1 MLDFAK
7 RKICAN
13 QLTNIMK
20 GIAALAP
27 TLLLTLILTSCMS
40 DGYTDTAAGKSDTY
54 INLNVSTPT
63 AQARA
68 NATANPAGTSGKLGQ
83 NETNPSPDTE
93 EKITSIRVWAFNSGS
108 DKATATPIGFKSET
122 NLSAQGSHNVSM
134 MITRKN
140 AETLRKSKIDLYILL
155 NAESEGVLDGK
166 NCIKMTRADLEKLV
180 IKNQFGITAEG
191 TAQTTVVPQAGLPI
205 SRVIKELDV
214 TDNIKD
220 NATDAALH
228 SINIP
233 LIRAVSKLHFF
244 FTRKKVKDKDKN
256 TEGVEVTKIEV
267 NVNVIPT
274 QSSVFPTATTDANK
288 ETEGLT
294 GDLTSL
300 SYLSQK
306 MTFGSVATKDIGP
319 VSDPTSYIRKPG
331 QTADAY
337 ITQLSG
343 VTTECHLSYL
353 RETDKE
359 LTGTIYYKLNKSG
372 AVKQT
377 PFSISKAYR
386 NHEMVVY
393 GYFLGDEE
401 STLTLKY
408 YVAGWT
414 DKGTTNI
421 EFN

>member
-1 MLDFAK
+1 MFDFAK

-13 QLTNIMK
+13 QLISMMK

-27 TLLLTLILTSCMS
+27 ALLLTLILTSCMS
-40 DGYTDTAAGKSDTY
+40 DDYTDTAAGKSDTY

-68 NATANPAGTSGKLGQ
+68 NAPAKPAGTSGKLGLE
-83 NETNPSPDTE
+83 ETYPSPNTE
-93 EKITSIRVWAFNSGS
+93 EKITSIRVWAFKSGS
-108 DKATATPIGFKSET
+108 DRETATPIGFKSET
-122 NLSAQGSHNVSM
+122 NLSAQGSHKVSM

-140 AETLRKSKIDLYILL
+140 AENLDKIDLYILL
-155 NAESEGVLDGK
+155 NAESEGVLDGRD
-166 NCIKMTRADLEKLV
+166 CIKMTRAELESLV
-180 IKNQFGITAEG
+180 IEKQFGITAEG
-191 TAQTTVVPQAGLPI
+191 TAQTIIVPQAGLPI
-205 SRVIKELDV
+205 SRVIKDLDV
-214 TDNIKD
+214 TNNIKD
-220 NATDAALH
+220 NATEAALH

-244 FTRKKVKDKDKN
+244 FTRKNVKD
-256 TEGVEVTKIEV
+256 TEGVVVTRIEV
-267 NVNVIPT
+267 NENVIPT

-288 ETEGLT
+288 EKEGLT

-300 SYLSQK
+300 SYLNQK
-306 MTFGSVATKDIGP
+306 MTFGSVATENIKP
-319 VSDPTSYIRKPG
+319 VSDPTSYIRKPD
-331 QTADAY
+331 QTAEDY
-337 ITQLSG
+337 ITQLRG

-393 GYFLGDEE
+393 GYFLGNGDKE

-408 YVAGWT
+408 YVAGWNEKTAT
-414 DKGTTNI
+414 DIK
-421 EFN
+421 FD

>member
-1 MLDFAK
+1 MFDFAK

-13 QLTNIMK
+13 QLISMMK

-40 DGYTDTAAGKSDTY
+40 DDYTDTAAGKSDTY

-68 NATANPAGTSGKLGQ
+68 NAPAKPAGTSGKLGLE
-83 NETNPSPDTE
+83 ETNPSPDTE
-93 EKITSIRVWAFNSGS
+93 ENITSIRVWAFKSTS
-108 DKATATPIGFKSET
+108 DRETATPIGFKSET
-122 NLSAQGSHNVSM
+122 NLSAKGSHNVSM

-140 AETLRKSKIDLYILL
+140 AENLHKIDLYILL

-166 NCIKMTRADLEKLV
+166 DCIKMTRADLESLV

-214 TDNIKD
+214 TDNIRD

-244 FTRKKVKDKDKN
+244 FTRKNVKD
-256 TEGVEVTKIEV
+256 TEGVVVTRIEV
-267 NVNVIPT
+267 NENVIPS

-288 ETEGLT
+288 VTEGLT

-300 SYLSQK
+300 TYLSQK
-306 MTFGSVATKDIGP
+306 MTFGSVATENIRP
-319 VSDPTSYIRKPG
+319 VSDPTSYIRKSG
-331 QTADAY
+331 QTAEDY
-337 ITQLSG
+337 ITQLRG
-343 VTTECHLSYL
+343 ATKECHLSYL
-353 RETDKE
+353 RETGKE
-359 LTGTIYYKLNKSG
+359 LTGTIYYKLDKSG
-372 AVKQT
+372 AEKQT
-377 PFSISKAYR
+377 PFRISKAYR

-393 GYFLGDEE
+393 GYFLGDQK
-401 STLTLKY
+401 STLTLNY
-408 YVAGWT
+408 YVADWNEK
-414 DKGTTNI
+414 DTTKI
-421 EFN
+421 VFD

>member
-1 MLDFAK
+1 MFDFAK

-13 QLTNIMK
+13 QLTSIMK

-68 NATANPAGTSGKLGQ
+68 NAPAKPAGTSGTLGQ

-93 EKITSIRVWAFNSGS
+93 AKITSIRVWAFKSGS

-140 AETLRKSKIDLYILL
+140 AETLGKIDLYILL
-155 NAESEGVLDGK
+155 NAESVGVLDGK
-166 NCIKMTRADLEKLV
+166 DCIKMTRAELEKLV
-180 IKNQFGITAEG
+180 IKNQFGIAEG
-191 TAQTTVVPQAGLPI
+191 TAQTTAVPQAGLPI

-214 TDNIKD
+214 THNIKD
-220 NATDAALH
+220 NATEAAQH

-244 FTRKKVKDKDKN
+244 FTRKNVKD

-267 NVNVIPT
+267 NENVIPT
-274 QSSVFPTATTDANK
+274 QNSVFPTATTDANK
-288 ETEGLT
+288 KTEGLT
-294 GDLTSL
+294 GNLTSL
-300 SYLSQK
+300 TYLNQK
-306 MTFGSVATKDIGP
+306 MTFVSVATGNIKP
-319 VSDPTSYIRKPG
+319 VTDPTRYIRKPG
-331 QTADAY
+331 QTADDY
-337 ITQLSG
+337 ITKLREA
-343 VTTECHLSYL
+343 TTECHLSYL
-353 RETDKE
+353 RETGKK
-359 LTGTIYYKLNKSG
+359 LTGTIHFKLNKSG
-372 AVKQT
+372 AEKQAT
-377 PFSISKAYR
+377 FSISNAYR

-393 GYFLGDEE
+393 GYFLGDQE

-408 YVAGWT
+408 YVANWN

>member
-1 MLDFAK
+1 MFDFAK
-7 RKICAN
+7 RKIGAN
-13 QLTNIMK
+13 QLTSMMK

-40 DGYTDTAAGKSDTY
+40 DDYTDTAAGKSDTY

-68 NATANPAGTSGKLGQ
+68 NAPAKPAGTRLGLE
-83 NETNPSPDTE
+83 ETYPSPDTE
-93 EKITSIRVWAFNSGS
+93 EKITSIRVWAFRSGS
-108 DKATATPIGFKSET
+108 DRETATPIGFKSET

-140 AETLRKSKIDLYILL
+140 AENLHKIDLYILL

-166 NCIKMTRADLEKLV
+166 DCIKMTRAELENLV
-180 IKNQFGITAEG
+180 IEKQFGITAEG
-191 TAQTTVVPQAGLPI
+191 TAQTIIVPQAGLPI
-205 SRVIKELDV
+205 SRVIKDLDV
-214 TDNIKD
+214 TNNIKD
-220 NATDAALH
+220 NATEAALH

-244 FTRKKVKDKDKN
+244 FTRRKVNDKDKN

-267 NVNVIPT
+267 NENVIPT

-300 SYLSQK
+300 SYLNQK
-306 MTFGSVATKDIGP
+306 MTFGSVATENIKP
-319 VSDPTSYIRKPG
+319 VPDPTSYIRKSG
-331 QTADAY
+331 QTAEDY
-337 ITQLSG
+337 ITQLRG

-353 RETDKE
+353 RETGKE

-372 AVKQT
+372 AEKHT
-377 PFSISKAYR
+377 PFKISKAYR

-393 GYFLGDEE
+393 GYFLGDEK
-401 STLTLKY
+401 STLTLNY
-408 YVAGWT
+408 YVADWNEKKAT
-414 DKGTTNI
+414 DI
-421 EFN
+421 VFD

>member
-63 AQARA
+63 AQVRA
-68 NATANPAGTSGKLGQ
+68 NAPANPAGTSGTLRQ
-83 NETNPSPDTE
+83 DETNPSPDTE
-93 EKITSIRVWAFNSGS
+93 EKITSIRVWAFKSGS
-108 DKATATPIGFKSET
+108 DHATATPIGFKSET
-122 NLSAQGSHNVSM
+122 NLSVKGSHNVSM

-140 AETLRKSKIDLYILL
+140 AETLGKGKIDLYILL
-155 NAESEGVLDGK
+155 NAESEGVLDDK
-166 NCIKMTRADLEKLV
+166 DCIKMTRAKLEALV
-180 IKNQFGITAEG
+180 IKNNFGIANG
-191 TAQTTVVPQAGLPI
+191 TAQTTVVPDAGLPI

-214 TDNIKD
+214 TNNIKD
-220 NATDAALH
+220 NAKEAAEH
-228 SINIP
+228 SIHIP

-244 FTRKKVKDKDKN
+244 FTRKDVKD

-267 NVNVIPT
+267 NEGIVPT

-294 GDLTSL
+294 GDLTTL
-300 SYLSQK
+300 SYLNKK
-306 MTFGSVATKDIGP
+306 MTFGGVATGDIKP
-319 VSDPTSYIRKPG
+319 VENPTKYIRKPD
-331 QTADAY
+331 QTAEDY
-337 ITQLSG
+337 ITQLRG
-343 VTTECHLSYL
+343 ATKECYLSYL
-353 RETDKE
+353 RETGKE
-359 LTGTIYYKLNKSG
+359 LTGTIYFKLNKSG
-372 AVKQT
+372 DEKQAT
-377 PFSISKAYR
+377 FRISNAYR

-393 GYFLGDEE
+393 GYFLGEK

-408 YVAGWT
+408 YVADWNVK
-414 DKGTTNI
+414 DVTNI
-421 EFN
+421 TFN

>member
-1 MLDFAK
+1 MFDFAK

-13 QLTNIMK
+13 QLISMMK

-40 DGYTDTAAGKSDTY
+40 DDYTDTAAGKSDTY

-68 NATANPAGTSGKLGQ
+68 NAPAKPAGTGGKLGLE
-83 NETNPSPDTE
+83 ETYPSPDTE
-93 EKITSIRVWAFNSGS
+93 EKITSIRVWAFRS
-108 DKATATPIGFKSET
+108 DTDRATATPIGFKSET
-122 NLSAQGSHNVSM
+122 NLTAQGSHKVSM

-140 AETLRKSKIDLYILL
+140 AENLGKIDLYILL
-155 NAESEGVLDGK
+155 NAESEGVLEGK
-166 NCIKMTRADLEKLV
+166 DCIKMTRADLESLV

-214 TDNIKD
+214 TNNIKD

-244 FTRKKVKDKDKN
+244 FTRKNVKD

-267 NVNVIPT
+267 NENVIPT

-288 ETEGLT
+288 VTEGLT

-300 SYLSQK
+300 TYLSQK
-306 MTFGSVATKDIGP
+306 MTFGSVATENIKP
-319 VSDPTSYIRKPG
+319 VPDPTSYIRKPG

-353 RETDKE
+353 RETDKD
-359 LTGTIYYKLNKSG
+359 LTGTIYYKLDKSG
-372 AVKQT
+372 AEKQT
-377 PFSISKAYR
+377 PFSIPKAYR

-393 GYFLGDEE
+393 GYFLGDQK
-401 STLTLKY
+401 STLTLNY
-408 YVAGWT
+408 YVAGWNEKTAT
-414 DKGTTNI
+414 DI
-421 EFN
+421 VFD

>member
-1 MLDFAK
+1 MFDFAK

-13 QLTNIMK
+13 QLTSIMK

-68 NATANPAGTSGKLGQ
+68 NAPAKPAGTSGKLGQ

-93 EKITSIRVWAFNSGS
+93 AKITSIRVWAFKSGP

-140 AETLRKSKIDLYILL
+140 AETLGKIDLYILL
-155 NAESEGVLDGK
+155 NAESVGVLDGK
-166 NCIKMTRADLEKLV
+166 DCIKMTRAELEALV
-180 IKNQFGITAEG
+180 IKNQFGIAEG
-191 TAQTTVVPQAGLPI
+191 KAQTTVVPQAGLPI

-214 TDNIKD
+214 TNNIKD
-220 NATDAALH
+220 NATEAAQH

-244 FTRKKVKDKDKN
+244 FTRKNVKD

-267 NVNVIPT
+267 NENVIPT

-294 GDLTSL
+294 GNLTSL
-300 SYLSQK
+300 TYLSQK
-306 MTFGSVATKDIGP
+306 MTFGSVATRDIKP
-319 VSDPTSYIRKPG
+319 VTDPTSYIRKT
-331 QTADAY
+331 QTAEDY
-337 ITQLSG
+337 ITKLRG
-343 VTTECHLSYL
+343 ATTECHLSYL
-353 RETDKE
+353 RETGKE
-359 LTGTIYYKLNKSG
+359 LTGTIYFKLNKSG
-372 AVKQT
+372 AVKQAT
-377 PFSISKAYR
+377 FSISNAYR

-393 GYFLGDEE
+393 GYFLGDQE

-408 YVAGWT
+408 YVADWNVK
-414 DKGTTNI
+414 DATNI
-421 EFN
+421 TFN

>member
-1 MLDFAK
+1 MFDFAK
-7 RKICAN
+7 RKIGAN
-13 QLTNIMK
+13 QLISMMK

-40 DGYTDTAAGKSDTY
+40 DDYTDTAAGKSDTY

-68 NATANPAGTSGKLGQ
+68 NAPAKPAGTSGKLGLE
-83 NETNPSPDTE
+83 ETYPSPNTE
-93 EKITSIRVWAFNSGS
+93 EKITSIRVWAFKS
-108 DKATATPIGFKSET
+108 DTDRATATPIGFKSET
-122 NLSAQGSHNVSM
+122 NLTAQGSHKVSM

-140 AETLRKSKIDLYILL
+140 AENLGKIDLYILL

-166 NCIKMTRADLEKLV
+166 DCIKMTRADLEKLV

-214 TDNIKD
+214 TNNIKD
-220 NATDAALH
+220 NATEAALH
-228 SINIP
+228 SIHIP

-244 FTRKKVKDKDKN
+244 FTRKDVKD

-267 NVNVIPT
+267 NENVIPT

-331 QTADAY
+331 QTAEDY
-337 ITQLSG
+337 ITKLRDA
-343 VTTECHLSYL
+343 TTECHLSYL
-353 RETDKE
+353 RETDKD
-359 LTGTIYYKLNKSG
+359 LTGTIYYKLDKSG
-372 AVKQT
+372 AEKQT
-377 PFSISKAYR
+377 PFRISKAYR

-393 GYFLGDEE
+393 GYFLGDEK
-401 STLTLKY
+401 STLTLNY
-408 YVAGWT
+408 YVAGWNEKTAT
-414 DKGTTNI
+414 DI
-421 EFN
+421 VFD

>member
-13 QLTNIMK
+13 QLTSIMK

-68 NATANPAGTSGKLGQ
+68 NAPANPAGTSGTPGQ
-83 NETNPSPDTE
+83 DETNPSPDTE
-93 EKITSIRVWAFNSGS
+93 EKITSIRVWAFKSGS

-122 NLSAQGSHNVSM
+122 NLSEQGSHNVSM

-140 AETLRKSKIDLYILL
+140 AETLSKIDLYILL
-155 NAESEGVLDGK
+155 NAESEGVLNGK
-166 NCIKMTRADLEKLV
+166 DCIKMTRADLENLV
-180 IKNQFGITAEG
+180 IKNNFGIANG
-191 TAQTTVVPQAGLPI
+191 TAQTTVVPDAGLPI

-214 TDNIKD
+214 TNNIKD
-220 NATDAALH
+220 NATEAAQH

-244 FTRKKVKDKDKN
+244 FTRKDVKD
-256 TEGVEVTKIEV
+256 TEGVEVTNIEV
-267 NVNVIPT
+267 KENVIPT
-274 QSSVFPTATTDANK
+274 QSSVFPTATTDAKK
-288 ETEGLT
+288 ETDGLT
-294 GDLTSL
+294 GNLTSL
-300 SYLSQK
+300 TYRNEK
-306 MTFGSVATKDIGP
+306 MTFGGVATRDITP
-319 VSDPTSYIRKPG
+319 VADPRSYIRKPD
-331 QTADAY
+331 QTADDY
-337 ITQLSG
+337 ITKLRG
-343 VTTECHLSYL
+343 ATTECYLSYL
-353 RETDKE
+353 RETGKE
-359 LTGTIYYKLNKSG
+359 LTGTIYFKLNKSG
-372 AVKQT
+372 AVKQAT
-377 PFSISKAYR
+377 FSISNAYR

-408 YVAGWT
+408 YVADWNVK
-414 DKGTTNI
+414 DATNI
-421 EFN
+421 TFN

>member
-1 MLDFAK
+1 MFDFAK
-7 RKICAN
+7 RKIGAN
-13 QLTNIMK
+13 LLTSMMK

-40 DGYTDTAAGKSDTY
+40 DDYTDTAAGKSDTY

-68 NATANPAGTSGKLGQ
+68 NAPAKPAGTSGKLGLE
-83 NETNPSPDTE
+83 ETYPSPNTE
-93 EKITSIRVWAFNSGS
+93 EKITSIRVWAFKSDT

-122 NLSAQGSHNVSM
+122 NLTEQGSHKVSM

-140 AETLRKSKIDLYILL
+140 AENLDKIDLYILL

-166 NCIKMTRADLEKLV
+166 DCIKMTRAELEKLV

-191 TAQTTVVPQAGLPI
+191 TAQTRVVPQAGLPI

-244 FTRKKVKDKDKN
+244 FTRKNVKD
-256 TEGVEVTKIEV
+256 TEGVEVTRIEV
-267 NVNVIPT
+267 NENVIPT

-300 SYLSQK
+300 TYLSQK
-306 MTFGSVATKDIGP
+306 MTFGSVATENIRP
-319 VSDPTSYIRKPG
+319 VPDPTSYIRKPD

-353 RETDKE
+353 RETDKD
-359 LTGTIYYKLNKSG
+359 LTGTIYYKLDKSG
-372 AVKQT
+372 AEKQT
-377 PFSISKAYR
+377 PFSIPKAYR

-393 GYFLGDEE
+393 GYFLGDQK
-401 STLTLKY
+401 STLTLNY
-408 YVAGWT
+408 YVAGWNEKTAT
-414 DKGTTNI
+414 DI
-421 EFN
+421 VFD

>member
-68 NATANPAGTSGKLGQ
+68 NAPANTAGTSGTLGQ
-83 NETNPSPDTE
+83 DETNPSPDTE
-93 EKITSIRVWAFNSGS
+93 EKITSIRVWAFKSGP
-108 DKATATPIGFKSET
+108 DKETATPIGFKSET
-122 NLSAQGSHNVSM
+122 NLSAKGSHNVSM

-140 AETLRKSKIDLYILL
+140 AETLGKIDLYILL
-155 NAESEGVLDGK
+155 NAESVGVLDGK
-166 NCIKMTRADLEKLV
+166 DCIKMTRAELEALV
-180 IKNQFGITAEG
+180 IKNNFGIANG
-191 TAQTTVVPQAGLPI
+191 TAQTTVVPDAGLPI

-214 TDNIKD
+214 TNNIKD
-220 NATDAALH
+220 NATEAAQH
-228 SINIP
+228 SIHIP

-244 FTRKKVKDKDKN
+244 FTRKNVKD

-267 NVNVIPT
+267 NEGIVPI
-274 QSSVFPTATTDANK
+274 QSSVFPTATTYANK
-288 ETEGLT
+288 ETDGLT
-294 GDLTSL
+294 GNLTSL
-300 SYLSQK
+300 TYLNEKK
-306 MTFGSVATKDIGP
+306 MTFGGVATGDIKP
-319 VSDPTSYIRKPG
+319 VENPTKYIRKPD
-331 QTADAY
+331 QTAQDY
-337 ITQLSG
+337 ITQLRG

-353 RETDKE
+353 RETGKE
-359 LTGTIYYKLNKSG
+359 LTGTIYFKLNKSG
-372 AVKQT
+372 AVKQAT
-377 PFSISKAYR
+377 FSISNAYR

-393 GYFLGDEE
+393 GYFLGEK

-408 YVAGWT
+408 YVADWNVK
-414 DKGTTNI
+414 DATNI
-421 EFN
+421 TFN

>member
-1 MLDFAK
+1 MFDFAK

-13 QLTNIMK
+13 QLTSMMK

-40 DGYTDTAAGKSDTY
+40 DDYTDTTAGKSDTY

-68 NATANPAGTSGKLGQ
+68 NAPAKPTGTSGKLGLE
-83 NETNPSPDTE
+83 ETYPSPNTE
-93 EKITSIRVWAFNSGS
+93 EKITSIRVWAFKS
-108 DKATATPIGFKSET
+108 DTDKETATPIGFKSET
-122 NLSAQGSHNVSM
+122 NLTAQGSHKVSM
-134 MITRKN
+134 RITRKN
-140 AETLRKSKIDLYILL
+140 AENLDKIDLYILL

-166 NCIKMTRADLEKLV
+166 DCIKMTRAELENLV
-180 IKNQFGITAEG
+180 IKNQFGITADR

-214 TDNIKD
+214 TNNIKD
-220 NATDAALH
+220 NATEAALH

-244 FTRKKVKDKDKN
+244 FTRKNVKD
-256 TEGVEVTKIEV
+256 TEGVVVTRIEV
-267 NVNVIPT
+267 NENVIPT
-274 QSSVFPTATTDANK
+274 QSSVFPTATTDTKK

-294 GDLTSL
+294 GNLNSL
-300 SYLSQK
+300 SYLSRK
-306 MTFGSVATKDIGP
+306 IKFGSVATKDIGP
-319 VSDPTSYIRKPG
+319 VSDPESYIRKPR
-331 QTADAY
+331 QTAEAY
-337 ITQLSG
+337 ITQLRG

-353 RETDKE
+353 RETGKE
-359 LTGTIYYKLNKSG
+359 LTGTIYYKLDKSG
-372 AVKQT
+372 AEKQT
-377 PFSISKAYR
+377 PFSIPKAYR

-393 GYFLGDEE
+393 GYFLGDQE
-401 STLTLKY
+401 STLNLNY
-408 YVAGWT
+408 YVADWNE
-414 DKGTTNI
+414 KKATNI

>member
-1 MLDFAK
+1 MFDFAK
-7 RKICAN
+7 RKIGAN
-13 QLTNIMK
+13 QLTSMMK

-40 DGYTDTAAGKSDTY
+40 DDYTDTAAGKSDTY

-68 NATANPAGTSGKLGQ
+68 NAPAKPAGTRLGLE
-83 NETNPSPDTE
+83 ETYPSPDTE
-93 EKITSIRVWAFNSGS
+93 EKITSIRVWAFRSGS
-108 DKATATPIGFKSET
+108 DRATATPIGFKSET
-122 NLSAQGSHNVSM
+122 NLTAQGSHKVSM

-140 AETLRKSKIDLYILL
+140 AENLDKIDLYILL

-166 NCIKMTRADLEKLV
+166 DCIKMTRAELENLV

-214 TDNIKD
+214 TNNIKD

-244 FTRKKVKDKDKN
+244 FTRKNVKD
-256 TEGVEVTKIEV
+256 TEGVVVTRIEV
-267 NVNVIPT
+267 NENVIPT

-294 GDLTSL
+294 GDLNSL
-300 SYLSQK
+300 TYLSQK
-306 MTFGSVATKDIGP
+306 MTFGSVPTENIRP
-319 VSDPTSYIRKPG
+319 VPDPTSYIRKSG
-331 QTADAY
+331 QNAEDY
-337 ITQLSG
+337 ITKLRAA
-343 VTTECHLSYL
+343 TAECHLSYL

-359 LTGTIYYKLNKSG
+359 LTGTIYYKLDKSG
-372 AVKQT
+372 TEKQT
-377 PFSISKAYR
+377 PFRISKAYR

-393 GYFLGDEE
+393 GYFLGDEK
-401 STLTLKY
+401 STLTLNY
-408 YVAGWT
+408 YVAGWNEKTAT
-414 DKGTTNI
+414 DI
-421 EFN
+421 VFD

>member
-1 MLDFAK
+1 MFDFAK

-13 QLTNIMK
+13 QLISMMK

-40 DGYTDTAAGKSDTY
+40 DDYTDAAAGKSDTY

-68 NATANPAGTSGKLGQ
+68 NAPAKPAGTSGKLGLE
-83 NETNPSPDTE
+83 ETYPSPDTE
-93 EKITSIRVWAFNSGS
+93 EKITSIRVWAFKSDT

-122 NLSAQGSHNVSM
+122 NLTAQGSHKVSM

-140 AETLRKSKIDLYILL
+140 AENLDKIDLYILL

-166 NCIKMTRADLEKLV
+166 DCIKMTRAKLEKLV

-191 TAQTTVVPQAGLPI
+191 TAQTRVVPQAGLPI

-244 FTRKKVKDKDKN
+244 FTRKNVKD
-256 TEGVEVTKIEV
+256 TEGVEVTRIEV
-267 NVNVIPT
+267 NENVIPT

-300 SYLSQK
+300 TYLSQK
-306 MTFGSVATKDIGP
+306 MTFGSVATENIRP
-319 VSDPTSYIRKPG
+319 VPDPTSYIRKPD

-353 RETDKE
+353 RETDKD
-359 LTGTIYYKLNKSG
+359 LTGTIYYKLDKSG
-372 AVKQT
+372 AEKQT
-377 PFSISKAYR
+377 PFSIPKAYR
-386 NHEMVVY
+386 NHERVVY
-393 GYFLGDEE
+393 GYFLGDQK
-401 STLTLKY
+401 STLTLNY
-408 YVAGWT
+408 YVAGWNEKTAT
-414 DKGTTNI
+414 DI
-421 EFN
+421 VFD

>member
-1 MLDFAK
+1 MFDFAK
-7 RKICAN
+7 RKVCAN
-13 QLTNIMK
+13 QLTSMMK

-27 TLLLTLILTSCMS
+27 TLLLTLLFTSCMS

-68 NATANPAGTSGKLGQ
+68 NALANPAGTSGTLKE
-83 NETNPSPDTE
+83 NETSPDPTDE
-93 EKITSIRVWAFNSGS
+93 EKIYSIRVWAFKSGS
-108 DKATATPIGFKSET
+108 AETAMPIGFKAVT
-122 NLSAQGSHNVSM
+122 GLNKTGSYNVSM
-134 MITRKN
+134 K
-140 AETLRKSKIDLYILL
+140 LRKTEDKPENIDLYILL
-155 NAESEGVLDGK
+155 NAESIGVLDGN
-166 NCIKMTRADLEKLV
+166 NCNTMTRKDLKAATFDS
-180 IKNQFGITAEG
+180 NFGIKPDG
-191 TAQTTVVPQAGLPI
+191 SPQATEVSEKGLPI
-205 SRVIKELDV
+205 SRVITDIYVK
-214 TDNIKD
+214 DNIAD
-220 NATDAALH
+220 NAAEAAANPV
-228 SINIP
+228 SVP
-233 LIRAVSKLHFF
+233 LVRAVSKLHFF
-244 FTRKKVKDKDKN
+244 FTRKNVKD

-267 NVNVIPT
+267 NEGIVPT
-274 QSSVFPTATTDANK
+274 QSSVFPTATTDDNK

-300 SYLSQK
+300 SYLNQK
-306 MTFGSVATKDIGP
+306 MTFGSVATKDIKP
-319 VSDPTSYIRKPG
+319 VPDPTSYIRKPG

-337 ITQLSG
+337 ITQLRG
-343 VTTECHLSYL
+343 LKTECHLSYL

-408 YVAGWT
+408 YVADWT

>member
-1 MLDFAK
+1 MFDFAK
-7 RKICAN
+7 RKIGAN
-13 QLTNIMK
+13 QLISMMK

-40 DGYTDTAAGKSDTY
+40 DDYTDTAAGKSDTY

-68 NATANPAGTSGKLGQ
+68 NAPAKPAGTSGKLGLE
-83 NETNPSPDTE
+83 ETYPSPDTE
-93 EKITSIRVWAFNSGS
+93 EKITSIRVWAFRSGS
-108 DKATATPIGFKSET
+108 DRATATPIGFKSET
-122 NLSAQGSHNVSM
+122 NLSVKGSHNVSM

-140 AETLRKSKIDLYILL
+140 AENLGKIDLYILL

-166 NCIKMTRADLEKLV
+166 NCIKMTRADLENLV
-180 IKNQFGITAEG
+180 IKNQFGISAEG

-214 TDNIKD
+214 TNNIKD
-220 NATDAALH
+220 NATEAALN

-244 FTRKKVKDKDKN
+244 FTRKKVKD
-256 TEGVEVTKIEV
+256 TEGVVVTKIEV
-267 NVNVIPT
+267 NENVIPT
-274 QSSVFPTATTDANK
+274 QSSVFPTATTDDNK

-300 SYLSQK
+300 SYLNQK
-306 MTFGSVATKDIGP
+306 MTFGSVATKDIKP
-319 VSDPTSYIRKPG
+319 VPDPTSYIRKPG

-337 ITQLSG
+337 ITQLRG

-353 RETDKE
+353 RETDKD
-359 LTGTIYYKLNKSG
+359 LTGTIYYKLDKSG
-372 AVKQT
+372 AEKQT
-377 PFSISKAYR
+377 PFSIPKAYR

-393 GYFLGDEE
+393 GYFQGDEK
-401 STLTLKY
+401 STLTLNY
-408 YVAGWT
+408 YVAGWNEKTAT
-414 DKGTTNI
+414 DI
-421 EFN
+421 VFD

>member
-68 NATANPAGTSGKLGQ
+68 NAPANPAGTSGTPGQ
-83 NETNPSPDTE
+83 EETNPSPNTE
-93 EKITSIRVWAFNSGS
+93 EKITSIRVWAFKS
-108 DKATATPIGFKSET
+108 DSEKETATPIGFKSET
-122 NLSAQGSHNVSM
+122 NLSVQGSHNVSM

-140 AETLRKSKIDLYILL
+140 AETLGKIDLYILL
-155 NAESEGVLDGK
+155 NAESEGVLNDK
-166 NCIKMTRADLEKLV
+166 DCIKMTREELEALV
-180 IKNQFGITAEG
+180 IKNNFGIANG
-191 TAQTTVVPQAGLPI
+191 TAQTTVVPDAGLPI

-214 TDNIKD
+214 TNNIKD
-220 NATDAALH
+220 NAKEAAEH
-228 SINIP
+228 SIHIP

-244 FTRKKVKDKDKN
+244 FTRKNVKD
-256 TEGVEVTKIEV
+256 TEGVEVTEIKV
-267 NVNVIPT
+267 NEGIVPT
-274 QSSVFPTATTDANK
+274 QSSVFPTATTYANK
-288 ETEGLT
+288 ETDGLT

-300 SYLSQK
+300 KYLNEK
-306 MTFGSVATKDIGP
+306 MTFGGVATGDIKP
-319 VSDPTSYIRKPG
+319 VENPTKYIRKPD
-331 QTADAY
+331 QTAEDY
-337 ITQLSG
+337 ITQLRG
-343 VTTECHLSYL
+343 ATKECYLSYL
-353 RETDKE
+353 RETGKE
-359 LTGTIYYKLNKSG
+359 LTGTIYFKLNKSG
-372 AVKQT
+372 AVKQAT
-377 PFSISKAYR
+377 FSISNASR

-393 GYFLGDEE
+393 GYFLGEK

-408 YVAGWT
+408 YVADWNVK
-414 DKGTTNI
+414 DATNI
-421 EFN
+421 TFY

>member
-1 MLDFAK
+1 MFDFAK

-13 QLTNIMK
+13 QLISMMK
-20 GIAALAP
+20 GIAALAS

-40 DGYTDTAAGKSDTY
+40 DDYTDTAAGKSDTY

-68 NATANPAGTSGKLGQ
+68 NAPAKPAGTGGKLGLE
-83 NETNPSPDTE
+83 ETYPSPDTE
-93 EKITSIRVWAFNSGS
+93 ENITSIRVWAFKSGS
-108 DKATATPIGFKSET
+108 DRETATPIGFKSET
-122 NLSAQGSHNVSM
+122 NLSAKGSHNVSM

-140 AETLRKSKIDLYILL
+140 AENLHKIDLYILL

-166 NCIKMTRADLEKLV
+166 DCIKMTRADLESLV

-205 SRVIKELDV
+205 SRVIKDLDV
-214 TDNIKD
+214 TNNIKD
-220 NATDAALH
+220 NATEAALH

-244 FTRKKVKDKDKN
+244 FTRKNVKD
-256 TEGVEVTKIEV
+256 TEGVVVTRIEV
-267 NVNVIPT
+267 NENVIPT
-274 QSSVFPTATTDANK
+274 QSSVFPTATTDAKK

-294 GDLTSL
+294 GNLTSL

-306 MTFGSVATKDIGP
+306 MTFGSVATENIRP
-319 VSDPTSYIRKPG
+319 VPDPTSYIRKPG

-337 ITQLSG
+337 ITQLRG
-343 VTTECHLSYL
+343 ATKECHLSYL
-353 RETDKE
+353 RETDKD
-359 LTGTIYYKLNKSG
+359 LTGTIYYKLDKSG
-372 AVKQT
+372 AEKQT
-377 PFSISKAYR
+377 PFSIPKAYR

-393 GYFLGDEE
+393 GYFLGDQK
-401 STLTLKY
+401 STLTLNY
-408 YVAGWT
+408 YVAGWNEKTAT
-414 DKGTTNI
+414 DI
-421 EFN
+421 VFD

>member
-1 MLDFAK
+1 MFDFAK
-7 RKICAN
+7 RKIGAN
-13 QLTNIMK
+13 QLTSMMK

-40 DGYTDTAAGKSDTY
+40 DDYTDTAAGKSDTY

-68 NATANPAGTSGKLGQ
+68 NAPAKPAGTSGKLGLE
-83 NETNPSPDTE
+83 ETYPSPNTE
-93 EKITSIRVWAFNSGS
+93 EKITSIRVWAFKSDT

-122 NLSAQGSHNVSM
+122 NLTAQGSHKVSM

-140 AETLRKSKIDLYILL
+140 AENLDKIDLYILL

-191 TAQTTVVPQAGLPI
+191 TAQTRVVPQAGLPI

-267 NVNVIPT
+267 NENVIPT
-274 QSSVFPTATTDANK
+274 QSSVFPTATTYANK
-288 ETEGLT
+288 ETYGLT

-300 SYLSQK
+300 KYLNEK
-306 MTFGSVATKDIGP
+306 MTFGGVATGDIQP
-319 VSDPTSYIRKPG
+319 VADPASYIREPG
-331 QTADAY
+331 QTAEDY
-337 ITQLSG
+337 ITKLRG
-343 VTTECHLSYL
+343 ATTECYLSYL
-353 RETDKE
+353 RETGKK
-359 LTGTIYYKLNKSG
+359 LTGTIYFKLNKSG
-372 AVKQT
+372 AVKHAT
-377 PFSISKAYR
+377 FSISNAYR

-393 GYFLGDEE
+393 GYFLGEK

-408 YVAGWT
+408 YVADWNVKDAT
-414 DKGTTNI
+414 DIT
-421 EFN
+421 FN